1 MIEINIKD
9 DLVCKVKT
17 KLKLKYR
24 VYPITSFLKHF
35 YITHV
40 RIIFSEFQEFEK
52 DENFEVDL
60 VEVDGGAKLGKLKR
74 CVVTIVNDD
83 GKDLWNTHYLLLK
96 LDSHQCL
103 FVFTNCKVL

>member
-40 RIIFSEFQEFEK
+40 CIIFSEFQEFEK

-83 GKDLWNTHYLLLK
+83 GKDHYLLLK